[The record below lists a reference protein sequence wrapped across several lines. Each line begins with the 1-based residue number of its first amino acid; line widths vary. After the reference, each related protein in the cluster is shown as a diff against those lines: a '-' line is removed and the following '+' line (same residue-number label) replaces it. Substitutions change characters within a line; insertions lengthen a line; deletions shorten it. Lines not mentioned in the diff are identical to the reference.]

1 MPSDTHQSAPS
12 PTDQQPVP
20 PSPLPQAHI
29 PFSFTDAATG
39 PAGTSSF
46 TQAGEQLPCRL
57 RRPSAPCQ
65 VVLGIN
71 ALQC

>member
-1 MPSDTHQSAPS
+1 MPSDAHQPAPS
-12 PTDQQPVP
+12 PTDQQPASP
-20 PSPLPQAHI
+20 PPLPQPHH
-29 PFSFTDAATG
+29 PFSFTDTATG
-39 PAGTSSF
+39 PASAGSF

-65 VVLGIN
+65 VVLGTN